1 VWRAAGRNLHPEIT
15 RPWPSVP
22 PDASCFSPQT
32 CPQNI
37 PTKPQRHHIPS
48 FRWNVKFAKGRF
60 SGAFVLRGFSVA
72 RPPAK
77 FGEPGLNVNL
87 F

>member
-1 VWRAAGRNLHPEIT
+1 VWRAAGRNPHPEIT
-15 RPWPSVP
+15 RPRPLFLQMP
-22 PDASCFSPQT
+22 SCFSPQT

-48 FRWNVKFAKGRF
+48 FRLNVKFAKGRF
-60 SGAFVLRGFSVA
+60 SGAFVLHGFSVA
-72 RPPAK
+72 RLPAN